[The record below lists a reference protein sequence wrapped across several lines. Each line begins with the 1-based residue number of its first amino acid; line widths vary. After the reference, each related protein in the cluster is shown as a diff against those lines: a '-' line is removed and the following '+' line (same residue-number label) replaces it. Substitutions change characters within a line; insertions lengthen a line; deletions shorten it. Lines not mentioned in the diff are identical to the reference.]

1 MDHQSETVNAYVLSS
16 ASYATAKLFI
26 DIKAREYGVENKPF
40 PPGVDGSRKKSR
52 FYKEGRVQFGRDI
65 FGDFGCENRDYE
77 QILEVKN
84 LISRGK
90 FTCYQLEDMLRETFA
105 NVRDHGAHR
114 SVLGLYLRVLA
125 YSVGEQWGSACMLD
139 GSDFFFGMHI
149 SEETV
154 IDYNLCVPGGDAD
167 YSKANIKR
175 NLARESACASP
186 DLQTIDSL
194 RPMLIRRSHGWF
206 PDDD

>member
-1 MDHQSETVNAYVLSS
+1 MGHQSETVNAYVLSS
-16 ASYATAKLFI
+16 VSYATVKLFI

-40 PPGVDGSRKKSR
+40 PPGVDDSRKKSR
-52 FYKEGRVQFGRDI
+52 FYKEGCVQFGREI
-65 FGDFGCENRDYE
+65 FEDVGCENKDYE
-77 QILEVKN
+77 QILEEKN

-114 SVLGLYLRVLA
+114 SVLGPYLRVLA
-125 YSVGEQWGSACMLD
+125 YSVGELWVSACMY

-149 SEETV
+149 SEWTV
-154 IDYNLCVPGGDAD
+154 IDHNMCVRGDDAD

-186 DLQTIDSL
+186 ELQTIDSL
-194 RPMLIRRSHGWF
+194 RTMLIRRSHDWF
-206 PDDD
+206 PDYD